1 MIESIY
7 FSGRRRLYGRIE
19 LVRSYRQNLRR
30 GLELAVGLHLLF
42 FVSYWGVRYLQREEN
57 LTPASRISR
66 YEELPTTPVI
76 GQREFGLRSYPI
88 VLTADNL
95 QSEMPTAGVPSR
107 GPLTKGERSRPRAMG
122 LGIGDLP
129 SVKPNDKINANSLA
143 PETPADYTRND
154 PVGGRLA
161 DDVNTFRG
169 GAVIPSREADLPSGS
184 GASGVGS
191 AAKPAPGLY
200 GVGGR
205 GGSDLFGNG
214 EGGGVGFSMRWLQ
227 GGMRKKI
234 SGDLPKYPEGVKVE
248 AEIKLLAVVSPDGS
262 IQALQPVQKG
272 NTRLE
277 ETAIKEV
284 RYWKFEPLKLSQPQI
299 PQRCE
304 IVFLF
309 TLK

>member
-7 FSGRRRLYGRIE
+7 FSGKRRLYGGIE
-19 LVRSYRQNLRR
+19 LVRSYRRNLRR
-30 GLELAVGLHLLF
+30 GLELAIALHLLI
-42 FVSYWGVRYLQREEN
+42 FVSYWGVRLVQHEEGPAQ
-57 LTPASRISR
+57 TPRISR
-66 YEELPTTPVI
+66 YEELPTLPGV
-76 GQREFGLRSYPI
+76 GQREFGLKSYPI

-95 QSEMPTAGVPSR
+95 RNEKPSSTVPSR
-107 GPLTKGERSRPRAMG
+107 GAITRRERSQPRAMG

-129 SVKPNDKINANSLA
+129 SVRPNDKINANSLA

-161 DDVNTFRG
+161 DDLNAIRG
-169 GAVIPSREADLPSGS
+169 GTVIPAREGDSPSGS
-184 GASGVGS
+184 GASGIGS

-205 GGSDLFGNG
+205 GGSDLYGNG
-214 EGGGVGFSMRWLQ
+214 EGGGVGFSMKWLQ

-234 SGDLPKYPEGVKVE
+234 FGDLPKYPEGAKVE
-248 AEIKLLAVVSPDGS
+248 AEIRLLALVSPDGS
-262 IQALQPVQKG
+262 IQVLQPAQKG
-272 NTRLE
+272 NMKLE
-277 ETAIKEV
+277 EAAIKEV
-284 RYWKFEPLKLSQPQI
+284 RYWKFEALKSSQPQV
-299 PQRCE
+299 PQTCE

>member
-7 FSGRRRLYGRIE
+7 FTGKRRLYGGIE

-30 GLELAVGLHLLF
+30 GLELSIGLHLLVF
-42 FVSYWGVRYLQREEN
+42 LGYWGVRVAEHTES
-57 LTPASRISR
+57 PAAAPRIAR
-66 YEELPTTPVI
+66 YEELPTVPGT

-88 VLTADNL
+88 VLTAENVRNEKP
-95 QSEMPTAGVPSR
+95 SSTPPSR
-107 GPLTKGERSRPRAMG
+107 GVVTRRERSHPRAMG

-129 SVKPNDKINANSLA
+129 SVQPNDKINANSLA

-154 PVGGRLA
+154 PVGGRLS
-161 DDVNTFRG
+161 DDLNTIRG
-169 GAVIPSREADLPSGS
+169 GTVVASREGDSPSGL
-184 GASGVGS
+184 GTSGVGS
-191 AAKPAPGLY
+191 AEKPAPGLY

-214 EGGGVGFSMRWLQ
+214 EGGGVGFSMKWLQ

-234 SGDLPKYPEGVKVE
+234 SGDLPKYPEGAKVE
-248 AEIKLLAVVSPDGS
+248 AEIRLLAVVSPDGS
-262 IQALQPVQKG
+262 VQSLQPAQKG

-277 ETAIKEV
+277 EAAMKEV
-284 RYWKFEPLKLSQPQI
+284 RYWKFEPLKSSQPQVK
-299 PQRCE
+299 QRCE

>member
-7 FSGRRRLYGRIE
+7 FTGKRRLYGGIE

-30 GLELAVGLHLLF
+30 GLELAIGLHLVIF
-42 FVSYWGVRYLQREEN
+42 GGYWGVRVVEHAESP
-57 LTPASRISR
+57 TPAQRIAR
-66 YEELPTTPVI
+66 YEELPTAAGI
-76 GQREFGLRSYPI
+76 GEREFGLKSYPI
-88 VLTADNL
+88 VLTAENL
-95 QSEMPTAGVPSR
+95 RNEKPSSTPPSR
-107 GPLTKGERSRPRAMG
+107 GVVTRRERSRPRAMG

-143 PETPADYTRND
+143 PETPADYSRND
-154 PVGGRLA
+154 PVGGRLS
-161 DDVNTFRG
+161 DDLNTIRG
-169 GAVIPSREADLPSGS
+169 GTVVASREGDPPSGL

-214 EGGGVGFSMRWLQ
+214 EGGGVGFSMKWLQ

-234 SGDLPKYPEGVKVE
+234 SGDLPKYPEGAKVE
-248 AEIKLLAVVSPDGS
+248 AEIRLLAIVSPDGS
-262 IQALQPVQKG
+262 VQALQPAQKG

-277 ETAIKEV
+277 EAAMKEV
-284 RYWKFEPLKLSQPQI
+284 RYWKFEPLKSSQPQVT
-299 PQRCE
+299 QRCE

>member
-7 FSGRRRLYGRIE
+7 FSGKRRLYGGIE
-19 LVRSYRQNLRR
+19 LVRNYRRNLWR
-30 GLELAVGLHLLF
+30 GLELAIGLHLLIF
-42 FVSYWGVRYLQREEN
+42 ISYWGVRFVQHEEN
-57 LTPASRISR
+57 RSPASRISR
-66 YEELPTTPVI
+66 YEELPTTPGI
-76 GQREFGLRSYPI
+76 GEREFGLRSYPI
-88 VLTADNL
+88 VLTAENL
-95 QSEMPTAGVPSR
+95 VNEKPSATPPSR
-107 GPLTKGERSRPRAMG
+107 GVLTRRERSRPRAMG

-129 SVKPNDKINANSLA
+129 SVRPNDKINANSLA
-143 PETPADYTRND
+143 PETPADYSRND
-154 PVGGRLA
+154 PVGGHLT
-161 DDVNTFRG
+161 DDLNNIRG
-169 GAVIPSREADLPSGS
+169 GTVISAREGDSPSGL
-184 GASGVGS
+184 GASGIGS

-214 EGGGVGFSMRWLQ
+214 EGGGIGFSMKWLQ

-234 SGDLPKYPEGVKVE
+234 FGDLPKYPEGVKVE

-262 IQALQPVQKG
+262 IQALQPAQKG

-277 ETAIKEV
+277 EAAMKEV
-284 RYWKFEPLKLSQPQI
+284 RYWKFEPLKSSQPQI

>member
-7 FSGRRRLYGRIE
+7 FSGKRRLYGGIE
-19 LVRSYRQNLRR
+19 LVRSYRKNLQR
-30 GLELAVGLHLLF
+30 GLELAVALHLLF
-42 FVSYWGVRYLQREEN
+42 FLSYWGVVFLGHEEN
-57 LTPASRISR
+57 PTLTSRISR
-66 YEELPTTPVI
+66 YEELPATPTI

-95 QSEMPTAGVPSR
+95 GNDKPSASPPSR
-107 GPLTKGERSRPRAMG
+107 GWLNRRERSQPRAMG

-154 PVGGRLA
+154 PVGGRLK
-161 DDVNTFRG
+161 DDLNTIRG
-169 GAVIPSREADLPSGS
+169 GTVIPSREGDSPSGS
-184 GASGVGS
+184 AASGIGS
-191 AAKPAPGLY
+191 AVKPAPGLY

-205 GGSDLFGNG
+205 GGSDLLGDG
-214 EGGGVGFSMRWLQ
+214 EGGGVGFSMKWLQ

-234 SGDLPKYPEGVKVE
+234 SGDLPKYPEGAKVE

-262 IQALQPVQKG
+262 IQALQPAQKG

-277 ETAIKEV
+277 EAAIKEV
-284 RYWKFEPLKLSQPQI
+284 RYWKFEPLKSSQPQI